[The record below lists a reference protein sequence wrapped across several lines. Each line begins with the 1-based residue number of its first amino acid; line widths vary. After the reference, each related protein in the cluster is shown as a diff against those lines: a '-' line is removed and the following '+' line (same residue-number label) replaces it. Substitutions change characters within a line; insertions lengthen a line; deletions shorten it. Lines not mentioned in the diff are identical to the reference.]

1 MTLPLRARRGFT
13 LIELLVVIAII
24 AVLVAI
30 LLPAVQQAREAA
42 RASQCRNNLKQL
54 GIALHS
60 YHETA
65 GMFPKAISELA
76 TGGSQDQYR
85 AFSAHAMLL
94 PYLDQAALYNQI
106 NFSVVTDAGVNAN
119 LSNKAIPAFLC
130 PSDLRY
136 NSQSA
141 TDVRYNGSGVN
152 YAVSAGPSLFWSV
165 ANTDAVGMFTFKV
178 PVRIADVSDGLSN
191 VIAATE
197 QIIPA
202 GDPKG
207 LLVPTVYNG
216 TQGSLTASFGT
227 DAQLLAFASTCTGTA
242 NMNSNYNENTK
253 WLNGGMGQTVVATLN
268 TPNSIR
274 PNCLIGCSG
283 CWAGTG
289 NGVWTSRSRHTGGVH
304 SLLGDGAV
312 KFISDS
318 FDLVTWQRIGGRAD
332 GKAVGEF

>member
-1 MTLPLRARRGFT
+1 MRSLSSRQRGFT

-54 GIALHS
+54 GIAMHS
-60 YHETA
+60 YHEA
-65 GMFPKAISELA
+65 MGMFPKAISELA
-76 TGGSQDQYR
+76 TGGAQDLYR
-85 AFSAHAMLL
+85 GFSAHAMLL
-94 PYLDQAALYNQI
+94 PYVDQAGLYNRVDFSSGTDSGGNVQI
-106 NFSVVTDAGVNAN
+106 SRNV
-119 LSNKAIPAFLC
+119 IPGFLC
-130 PSDLRY
+130 PSDLKY
-136 NSQSA
+136 NSTSA

-152 YAVSAGPSLFWSV
+152 YAVSAGPSLFWSIN
-165 ANTDAVGMFTFKV
+165 ATDAVGMFNFRV
-178 PVRIADVSDGLSN
+178 PVRMSDLLDGSSN
-191 VIAATE
+191 VIAAAE
-197 QIIPA
+197 QILPA
-202 GDPKG
+202 GDAKG
-207 LLVPTVYNG
+207 KLAETTYLG

-227 DAQLLAFASTCTGTA
+227 DAALQAFAGTCTGTTT
-242 NMNSNYNENTK
+242 MNASYNENTK

-274 PNCLIGCSG
+274 PNCIIACSG

-304 SLLGDGAV
+304 SLLGDGGV
-312 KFISDS
+312 RFLSDS
-318 FDLVTWQRIGGRAD
+318 FDINVWQRLGARAD